1 LADQHEPEELL
12 TELNEICPRCGA
24 ELPPSLAH
32 GIGVSDTG
40 NGLPKDQHEERDCPS
55 CGVQLWRAVGG
66 AWVLASETGL
76 E

>member
-1 LADQHEPEELL
+1 MADQHEPEELL

-66 AWVLASETGL
+66 AWVLASETDL